1 MPADPAKADET
12 PDGAAVFPLIPPE
25 LGVHPLLL
33 GVLHAYVFFEGSDPA
48 VVHPAAAEEAM
59 HYLVTYLQ
67 RLSGPDLR
75 KVREDIHAL
84 AGFAKADEW
93 PREHVRFLHD
103 FLPSNGVGAV
113 RPAADETDD
122 EDEGDE

>member
-1 MPADPAKADET
+1 M
-12 PDGAAVFPLIPPE
+12 
-25 LGVHPLLL
+25 
-33 GVLHAYVFFEGSDPA
+33 LHAYVFFEGSDPA

-103 FLPSNGVGAV
+103 FLPSNGVGTT
-113 RPAADETDD
+113 PPPEPDD
-122 EDEGDE
+122 EDDE